1 MESTFKLIVTG
12 IQPNRDPGAVRER
25 FRELIKGNSAEI
37 EKTFQRI
44 RTNDPVVLA
53 EDLPQEKS
61 GNLLKKL
68 NEIGLACRLDPM
80 RLTLVPIDTL
90 EENAPPY
97 QCPACGNKQPPTPDG
112 SDICER
118 CGVVGRNYQGVNEY
132 KMALE
137 AERQRLRAMMN
148 QENAEKAK
156 KAKEWVE
163 KQQEKLQQERLD
175 QARRQAE
182 KELNITPW
190 YKIKQLLKPHIL
202 IPILGGTTLAA
213 IGVGLLVWQLA
224 TPDSQNVAANAT
236 GEPPAGLQIQITP
249 PSNIEFKVGE
259 GGPKLTQAADDG
271 TDSALPGALPPEG
284 ADNVA
289 SPGKA
294 STPGSGSKT
303 GTRPIHLIDFDKV
316 ALVPSVSPKIA
327 KPSATVA
334 TTSNPQLF
342 VDLAR
347 YQVEVGELTIASQS
361 LEHASELLE
370 EVKRGN
376 PTTTL
381 LDAINRDRAEILAA
395 IAYQHHQRKEFSPAQ
410 TQWYEA
416 MNLANA
422 IVALG
427 ERAQAF
433 ASIARTLQETTPATA
448 GSYFGRAIDS
458 ARTLNDPAVRSIT
471 LSSIARDL
479 TSLGQ
484 YQQAEDL
491 FAQAATGIPAITD
504 AKKRL
509 NVQCAIAKYRAEAGD
524 NALAQELLKQIAGL
538 SKETGVFLECDRHQ
552 ADAQSAIARNLAKN
566 GDISSAQKE
575 FTAALDRVV
584 KFQDPEARASAMLYL
599 ARNLV
604 DAGDLESAARIVAV
618 ALQDSGVGP
627 ASAPKS
633 RA

>member
-1 MESTFKLIVTG
+1 M
-12 IQPNRDPGAVRER
+12 
-25 FRELIKGNSAEI
+25 
-37 EKTFQRI
+37 
-44 RTNDPVVLA
+44 
-53 EDLPQEKS
+53 
-61 GNLLKKL
+61 
-68 NEIGLACRLDPM
+68 
-80 RLTLVPIDTL
+80 
-90 EENAPPY
+90 
-97 QCPACGNKQPPTPDG
+97 
-112 SDICER
+112 
-118 CGVVGRNYQGVNEY
+118 
-132 KMALE
+132 
-137 AERQRLRAMMN
+137 
-148 QENAEKAK
+148 
-156 KAKEWVE
+156 
-163 KQQEKLQQERLD
+163 
-175 QARRQAE
+175 
-182 KELNITPW
+182 
-190 YKIKQLLKPHIL
+190 
-202 IPILGGTTLAA
+202 
-213 IGVGLLVWQLA
+213 
-224 TPDSQNVAANAT
+224 
-236 GEPPAGLQIQITP
+236 
-249 PSNIEFKVGE
+249 
-259 GGPKLTQAADDG
+259 
-271 TDSALPGALPPEG
+271 
-284 ADNVA
+284 A

-316 ALVPSVSPKIA
+316 ALAPTASPKTA
-327 KPSATVA
+327 KPA
-334 TTSNPQLF
+334 TTVTTTGKLHLLTA
-342 VDLAR
+342 LAR
-347 YQVEVGELTIASQS
+347 YQIEIGDLTAAGQS
-361 LEHASELLE
+361 LERASELLE
-370 EVKRGN
+370 EVKRSN

-381 LDAINRDRAEILAA
+381 PDAINRDRAEILAG

-422 IVALG
+422 IVAPD

-433 ASIARTLQETTPATA
+433 ASIARTLQEATPATA

-538 SKETGVFLECDRHQ
+538 SKETGSPLECDRHQ
-552 ADAQSAIARNLAKN
+552 ADAHSAIARNLAKN

-584 KFQDPEARASAMLYL
+584 KFQDPETRASAILYL

-627 ASAPKS
+627 DGAPKS
-633 RA
+633 KA